1 MPMLDFVLPALL
13 MIGGLWQSP
22 IALVI
27 LALGSAYM
35 GAKVVEFIP
44 FTRRIIEQRE
54 AERG

>member
-1 MPMLDFVLPALL
+1 MPMLDFILPVLV
-13 MIGGLWQSP
+13 MIGGFWQSP
-22 IALVI
+22 ITLVV

-35 GAKVVEFIP
+35 GVKAVEIIP